1 MRFHATSWFS
11 FNKKLRTLL
20 ENAVFLALVTGKA
33 TSLGR
38 LNAYKF
44 AL

>member
-11 FNKKLRTLL
+11 FNKKLRNT
-20 ENAVFLALVTGKA
+20 ALVTGKA